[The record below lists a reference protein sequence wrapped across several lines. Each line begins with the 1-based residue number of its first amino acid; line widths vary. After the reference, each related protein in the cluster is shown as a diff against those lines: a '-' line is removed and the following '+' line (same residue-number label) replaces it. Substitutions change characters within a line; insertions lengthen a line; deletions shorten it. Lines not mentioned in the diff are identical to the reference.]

1 MAANPILAALAG
13 VNTNALETPYGLGLQ
28 GLAVAAPKMFNP
40 YASTGQSLG
49 VALGTGLTSAL
60 LAYQARKQADEENMA
75 MQPLILQALSAKNP
89 EDVLKVTS
97 APGGEKLRNFALQTY
112 LSKLEKQQAQEA
124 TAEERKA
131 DLAKALIGSQNI
143 SPEQAIKL
151 ASGEPL
157 SSLTTEG
164 IAAAPASPVVEK
176 LAEEEMPQSAPK
188 IEALPDPYKVSA
200 REFQAAKD
208 RIGVQQKQYEMWDAK
223 RKEKKDDFRNAAKD
237 LDSDRWVSMNYEPI
251 ISSHNQI
258 KQLIKDRGGI
268 NKLTQLDVNEIA
280 KKVIKMTDAS
290 QITLGEFAAYAKT
303 LGPIQERWKTQLE
316 SLATGS
322 SPLPQ
327 SAIKEIVD
335 YADSIA
341 KVGNEA
347 YNDKA
352 AAISSQYGIEDSKK
366 LMRAVP
372 YKFPVENESSKAQE
386 LQQLRDEYAR
396 LKAAKGIK

>member
-1 MAANPILAALAG
+1 MATNPILAALAG

-97 APGGEKLRNFALQTY
+97 APGGERLRDFALQTY
-112 LSKLEKQQAQEA
+112 LSKLEKQQAQETA
-124 TAEERKA
+124 AEERKS

-143 SPEQAIKL
+143 SSEQAIKL

-251 ISSHNQI
+251 ISSHNHVVM
-258 KQLIKDRGGI
+258 RG
-268 NKLTQLDVNEIA
+268 
-280 KKVIKMTDAS
+280 
-290 QITLGEFAAYAKT
+290 
-303 LGPIQERWKTQLE
+303 
-316 SLATGS
+316 
-322 SPLPQ
+322 
-327 SAIKEIVD
+327 
-335 YADSIA
+335 
-341 KVGNEA
+341 
-347 YNDKA
+347 YN
-352 AAISSQYGIEDSKK
+352 IFSRI
-366 LMRAVP
+366 
-372 YKFPVENESSKAQE
+372 F
-386 LQQLRDEYAR
+386 
-396 LKAAKGIK
+396 I